1 MAAETE
7 IRIVVCGAAGRMG
20 REVIRAVSE
29 AEDMCV
35 VAAVDQ
41 QEVGADAGAL
51 AGTTLL
57 GIAIEAD
64 LERALQRA
72 RPQVLIDFT
81 APNSVME
88 NVRAALKRNV
98 SPVVGTTG
106 LTAANIAEIGRVARI
121 QSTGAFVA
129 PNFAIGAVLIMQFA
143 AQAARYL
150 PDVEIIE
157 MHHPNK
163 KDSPSGT
170 ALLAAQRIAQARK
183 DAQVIPE
190 PLPANLIETAPGA
203 RGARNINTGD
213 IPIHSV
219 RLPGLVAHHEI
230 LFGGPGQLLTL
241 RHDSTDRR
249 SFMPGV
255 LLAVRKV
262 RSLEGLVVGL
272 ENLLYMPSPG
282 VPPVFI

>member
-20 REVIRAVSE
+20 REVVRAVSE
-29 AEDMCV
+29 AADMRV
-35 VAAVDQ
+35 VAVVDQ
-41 QEVGADAGAL
+41 QEVGADAGTL
-51 AGTTLL
+51 AGMESL
-57 GIAIEAD
+57 GVSIESDLEEA
-64 LERALQRA
+64 LERAQ
-72 RPQVLIDFT
+72 PEVLVDFT

-183 DAQVIPE
+183 EAQVIPE
-190 PLPANLIETAPGA
+190 PPPANLVETVSGA
-203 RGARNINTGD
+203 RGARSINTGD

-255 LLAVRKV
+255 LLAIRKV

>member
-1 MAAETE
+1 M
-7 IRIVVCGAAGRMG
+7 RL
-20 REVIRAVSE
+20 
-29 AEDMCV
+29 
-35 VAAVDQ
+35 VAAVDPQ
-41 QEVGADAGAL
+41 QTGADAGTL
-51 AGTTLL
+51 AGIGPLDVLL
-57 GIAIEAD
+57 EAD
-64 LERALQRA
+64 LEQALERAQ
-72 RPQVLIDFT
+72 PEVLIDFT

-88 NVRAALKRNV
+88 NVRAALKRSI

-106 LTAANIAEIGRVARI
+106 LTPAHIAEIGRVARI

-143 AQAARYL
+143 TQAARFL
-150 PDVEIIE
+150 PDVEIVE

-183 DAQVIPE
+183 EAQVIPE
-190 PLPANLIETAPGA
+190 PPPANLIETAAGA
-203 RGARNINTGD
+203 RGARSLHTGD

-262 RSLEGLVVGL
+262 RSLDGLVVGL